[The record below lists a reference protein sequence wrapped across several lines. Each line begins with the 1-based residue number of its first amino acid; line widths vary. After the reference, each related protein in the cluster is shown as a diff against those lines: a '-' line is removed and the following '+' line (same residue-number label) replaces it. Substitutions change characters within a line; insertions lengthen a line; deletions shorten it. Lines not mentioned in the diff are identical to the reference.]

1 MIYIDGMVLRLM
13 QLMQNPHTPP
23 HLCRR
28 REYRQTEHFFVN
40 CLRTRKRKDY
50 PSGLNTFYCL
60 GIQPFIPSQ
69 RILYRIAVFGKSRRV
84 KHNQIILV
92 AYIRHIFKRLACMR
106 LMRGTRRKIACHITF
121 YQLHG
126 LFADVHRI
134 HPMRSTPQ
142 GIHRKTARIAKH
154 IQHIT
159 PLGITLQQGSIL
171 TLVNKKSRLLTAQ
184 PVYPKLLSVFQRPKI
199 TV

>member
-1 MIYIDGMVLRLM
+1 MIYIDGMILWLM
-13 QLMQNPHTPP
+13 QLMQDSHTPP

-40 CLRTRKRKDY
+40 RLRTRKRENY
-50 PSGLNTFYCL
+50 PSGLNTFYRL
-60 GIQPFIPSQ
+60 GIQSFIPSQ
-69 RILYRIAVFGKSRRV
+69 RILYRIAVFSKCRRI

-92 AYIRHIFKRLACMR
+92 TYICHKLKRFACMC
-106 LMRGTRRKIACHITF
+106 LMRGPRWEIARHITI

-126 LFADVHRI
+126 LFADIHRI

-184 PVYPKLLSVFQRPKI
+184 PVYPKL
-199 TV
+199 